1 MTEEELDCMLR
12 MHTASEDRHLKE
24 GAAYVSEHYR
34 NIDKVLV
41 DGREVYHFTFKHAL
55 ADSNFFITKE
65 SRFTE
70 IFEHVHEASELL
82 YVYSGHCTQI
92 VDGRGVPMQKGDL
105 CILDRNV
112 VHSIEQLD
120 EDDIAI
126 TIVMRKEYL
135 EHELLGRLGEGGII
149 NSFIADAISE
159 RAEHDSFYVMHGISE
174 KARHHIR
181 QILCEYFDRN
191 VYGREMVAA
200 EMVLLFCELLRQFRD
215 TDLRADSSGGTETL
229 RILRYI
235 EQNYTDIT
243 LKQTAEQFGFSPT
256 YLSERIHHN
265 TGRTFKKLV
274 VLQRMSAAYFR
285 IANSSDAIAD
295 IAAEVG
301 YANLS
306 YFYRKFEE
314 TYGFTPGDVR
324 RLAHIRHDT
333 LA

>member
-1 MTEEELDCMLR
+1 MNEDELDRMLR
-12 MHTASEDRHLKE
+12 RHTTSEDRHLKE
-24 GAAYVSEHYR
+24 GAAYVSDHYR
-34 NIDKVLV
+34 NIGKVLV
-41 DGREVYHFTFKHAL
+41 NGREVYHFTFKRAL

-70 IFEHVHEASELL
+70 IYEHVHEASELL

-92 VDGRGVPMQKGDL
+92 VDGKDVPMQEGDL
-105 CILDRNV
+105 CILDKGV
-112 VHSIEQLD
+112 VHSIEQLG

-149 NSFIADAISE
+149 NSFIAGAISEKAEHDSYYVLHGISE
-159 RAEHDSFYVMHGISE
+159 RAW
-174 KARHHIR
+174 HHVK

-215 TDLRADSSGGTETL
+215 TDLDSESAGGTETL
-229 RILRYI
+229 KILRYI
-235 EQNYTDIT
+235 EQNYADIT

-265 TGRTFKKLV
+265 IGRTFKELV
-274 VLQRMSAAYFR
+274 ILQRMSAAYFR

-295 IAAEVG
+295 IAEEVG

-306 YFYRKFEE
+306 HFYRKFEE
-314 TYGFTPGDVR
+314 TYGYTPGDIR
-324 RLAHIRHDT
+324 RLAHIGYGM

>member
-1 MTEEELDCMLR
+1 MNEDELDRMLR
-12 MHTASEDRHLKE
+12 RHTTSEEHHLKE
-24 GAAYVSEHYR
+24 GTSYVSDHYR
-34 NIDKVLV
+34 NIGKVLV
-41 DGREVYHFTFKHAL
+41 SGREVYHFTFKRAL

-70 IFEHVHEASELL
+70 IYEHVHEASELL

-92 VDGRGVPMQKGDL
+92 VDGKGVPMQEGDL
-105 CILDRNV
+105 CILDKGV
-112 VHSIEQLD
+112 IHSIERLG

-149 NSFIADAISE
+149 NSFIAGAISE
-159 RAEHDSFYVMHGISE
+159 KAEHDSYYVLHGISD
-174 KARHHIR
+174 KARHHVK
-181 QILCEYFDRN
+181 QMLCEYFDHN
-191 VYGREMVAA
+191 IYGKEMVAA

-215 TDLRADSSGGTETL
+215 TDLGSESAGGTETL
-229 RILRYI
+229 KILRYI
-235 EQNYTDIT
+235 EQNYADIT

-256 YLSERIHHN
+256 YLSERIHHD
-265 TGRTFKKLV
+265 TGRTFKELV

-285 IANSSDAIAD
+285 VANSSDAIAD
-295 IAAEVG
+295 IASEVG

-314 TYGFTPGDVR
+314 TYGYTPGDVR
-324 RLAHIRHDT
+324 RLAHIGHGT
-333 LA
+333 LT